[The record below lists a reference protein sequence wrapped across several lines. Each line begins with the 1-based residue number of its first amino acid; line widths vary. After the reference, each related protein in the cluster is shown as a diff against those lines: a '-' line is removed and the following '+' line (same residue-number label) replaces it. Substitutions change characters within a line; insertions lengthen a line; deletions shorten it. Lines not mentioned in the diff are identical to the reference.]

1 MNDSDPFEKI
11 MRDGMRQARDNGA
24 ALVIEL
30 FEVYAEQGM
39 CADCCLREV
48 KKFLAKTSFAP
59 TLPPKDLVT
68 H

>member
-1 MNDSDPFEKI
+1 MNDELEKI

-48 KKFLAKTSFAP
+48 KRFLGETSYKPSPAI
-59 TLPPKDLVT
+59 TGQVK